1 MLEDTTPCPA
11 EQASAAWD
19 FLALFETVTGEVF
32 ADTPGIPVA
41 RRVAGLGRVMA
52 NITREVVFSPPLQQ
66 LNRRGTAF
74 WTRQG
79 RQSLDVQAWKAAA
92 LQREAFQEQPTR
104 LRTQRAAV
112 NAELAAWVKTH
123 RYLTPVAVD
132 IGESGMALLIL
143 WEVDHQQ
150 EFPRGGGDGA
160 SVVLAGFTRRLK
172 QQVVQDPELSAWL
185 ECRAMQKP
193 LSPGLPA
200 SHHAR
205 WSVRVRPPGPSE
217 PQGWYVEFTRR
228 WRLFLEDVAGAVPVA
243 VSASSSSSST
253 MVSSEFNPGLAR
265 RRPTVRRPP
274 AKRTPAVKRP
284 AVPQSTVPPAGPA
297 VMAPTA
303 PVVSPSATPSSV
315 LHSQLVDPPS
325 AVGVE
330 EPARKRQCRDLRQ
343 WLVNPSMV
351 ATSSPAPGAPP
362 AGSGA
367 GHGRAVQSSPV

>member
-1 MLEDTTPCPA
+1 
-11 EQASAAWD
+11 
-19 FLALFETVTGEVF
+19 
-32 ADTPGIPVA
+32 
-41 RRVAGLGRVMA
+41 MA

-228 WRLFLEDVAGAVPVA
+228 WRLFFGGCGRSRPGGSVGVLLFLNNPGALRTQPWVS
-243 VSASSSSSST
+243 SASA
-253 MVSSEFNPGLAR
+253 PC
-265 RRPTVRRPP
+265 PT
-274 AKRTPAVKRP
+274 TTC
-284 AVPQSTVPPAGPA
+284 QTG
-297 VMAPTA
+297 
-303 PVVSPSATPSSV
+303 PSS
-315 LHSQLVDPPS
+315 QTPGGPS
-325 AVGVE
+325 VHRSY
-330 EPARKRQCRDLRQ
+330 RK
-343 WLVNPSMV
+343 P
-351 ATSSPAPGAPP
+351 
-362 AGSGA
+362 
-367 GHGRAVQSSPV
+367 